1 MIDMGPGAGSAGG
14 RVAFSG
20 TPQEMIDEADTV
32 TAQYLKSYVS

>member
-1 MIDMGPGAGSAGG
+1 MGPGAGSAGG